1 MTYEEADAEWAEYKS
16 AWLGGVPRQMPSEL
30 FSELFINGNRSREAV
45 DLAKSSPVARDALRE
60 ASLGVPIHDGDVRRV
75 WLAVTDDQTVET
87 IETLFGT
94 HREQL
99 TPGDRQRF
107 IESILSH
114 LGHDRGRGFIR
125 STFRKWWALP
135 LLEEEREA
143 LIRAAVTCGIRDQ
156 AFYRVLGPVA
166 LDLARREIWK
176 HGWDGGWGPAQ
187 SFGPLSPEG
196 LPGLSSRFDVLLE
209 HVELATD
216 LRDACLTPS
225 ELVQLGTWPTQMGPP
240 WSAFRRGL
248 KQMFGHP
255 AFEEFIHAVGRH
267 AFLRPGPSGTHGP
280 CWSFPVLRFLHLQQI
295 LEAPR
300 LSRTVRDPAL
310 VLVPDVAL
318 YVMGRDDVVF
328 QPELR
333 LLRGADRRWRARWAE
348 TAGEA
353 VSVMFLE
360 DSVELD
366 LGTLSRVPE
375 RTDRP
380 TPDFMAGTLP
390 GQNVVFESK
399 GATNW
404 RTHLK
409 QRRYAL
415 EQLGK
420 KPSANGDLSWGS
432 KGRAFACSLFAAEQG
447 EDRTSLL
454 HVDDP
459 PFQFEQD
466 FGEGWDLRSR
476 RDHAIAM
483 LEAARLYE
491 LADDLARR
499 RRTERVQREVATFRL
514 PGAEGQEE
522 GVTFLGS
529 YLPVGEWARSLRHP
543 SPRECA
549 RIQMFVGVEQGLY
562 RSFEHERFPSF
573 LAPSVD
579 STAGRKIEVSGVPVT
594 GMLPGEVTGVYSV
607 LGDGAFL
614 AVLFE

>member
-1 MTYEEADAEWAEYKS
+1 MS
-16 AWLGGVPRQMPSEL
+16 PEL
-30 FSELFINGNRSREAV
+30 FYQLFSDGSWSREAV
-45 DLAKSSPVARDALRE
+45 DLAGKSPVAHDMLRE
-60 ASLGVPIHDGDVRRV
+60 ASFGVPIRDFDVRRV
-75 WLAVTDDQTVET
+75 WLAVNDDQA
-87 IETLFGT
+87 IDNLFAA
-94 HREQL
+94 HREHL
-99 TPGDRQRF
+99 TPGDRQSF
-107 IESILSH
+107 VGDILPH
-114 LGHDRGRGFIR
+114 FMHERGRSFIR
-125 STFRKWWALP
+125 SIFRKWWALP
-135 LLEEEREA
+135 LLEEERDA
-143 LIRAAVTCGIRDQ
+143 LIRASLSGGIRDQ
-156 AFYRVLGPVA
+156 AFYRALGPIA
-166 LDLARREIWK
+166 LDIARREIWRY
-176 HGWDGGWGPAQ
+176 GWDGGWGPAQ
-187 SFGPLSPEG
+187 RFGSPSTKSP
-196 LPGLSSRFDVLLE
+196 LPGLASRFDVLLE
-209 HVELATD
+209 HVELTTD

-225 ELVQLGTWPTQMGPP
+225 ELAQLGTWPSQMGPP
-240 WSAFRRGL
+240 GSAFRRGL
-248 KQMFGHP
+248 KHMFGHP
-255 AFEEFIHAVGRH
+255 AFEEFVHALGRH
-267 AFLRPGPSGTHGP
+267 AFFATGRSSGTHGP
-280 CWSFPVLRFLHLQQI
+280 SWSFTVLRLLHLQQI

-300 LSRTVRDPAL
+300 LSRLVRDPAL

-318 YVMGRDDVVF
+318 FVMGRDDVVF

-333 LLRGADRRWRARWAE
+333 VLRGSDRRWRARWAE

-380 TPDFMAGTLP
+380 TPDFMAGTVP

-409 QRRYAL
+409 QRRHAL
-415 EQLGK
+415 DQLGK
-420 KPSANGDLSWGS
+420 GSSASDVSWSS

-447 EDRTSLL
+447 EDRSSLL

-466 FGEGWDLRSR
+466 FGEGWELRSR

-491 LADDLARR
+491 LADDLARAR
-499 RRTERVQREVATFRL
+499 RPVREQREVATFRL

-522 GVTFLGS
+522 GAAFVGS
-529 YLPVGEWARSLRHP
+529 YLPIGEWARSLRHP
-543 SPRECA
+543 DPRECA
-549 RIQMFVGVEQGLY
+549 RVRMFVGVERGLY

-579 STAGRKIEVSGVPVT
+579 DGKTDVPGVPVV
-594 GMLPGEVTGVYSV
+594 GMLPGEVEANGVYSV
-607 LGDGAFL
+607 LGDGGFL
-614 AVLFE
+614 ALWFE